1 MKRAFLVFAVIAA
14 LASCE
19 KREQEAMTSAIDR
32 ARDAAGSAVSMGE
45 QTYPLEGRIVSRDVA
60 RKQVT
65 VDHKEIPGLMAAM
78 TMPFD
83 VRGDLNALPPD
94 GTEITATVHA
104 KGDLYWLSDI
114 RPR

>member
-1 MKRAFLVFAVIAA
+1 MKRLLLAPLVISA
-14 LASCE
+14 LVSCQQ
-19 KREQEAMTSAIDR
+19 REQEAMTQAIDR
-32 ARDAAGSAVSMGE
+32 ARDAAAGAVSMGE
-45 QTYPLEGRIVSRDVA
+45 QTYSLEGRIIRRDLA

-65 VDHKEIPGLMAAM
+65 VDHKEIPGFMAAM
-78 TMPFD
+78 TMPYQ
-83 VRGDLNALPPD
+83 VRGDMSSLPPD